1 MTART
6 AVTPSG
12 SVIGVQI
19 KRGRNR
25 LQQQF
30 SPGTISILY
39 DNTANDFPPFSPSVK
54 AGSDIEIDFDD
65 GVATPVRIFTGAV
78 WQVSNS
84 YPLGGRPTTLIT
96 GRDTLDVLNRGS
108 LPGED
113 GASRPQETT
122 GARIGAIITALT
134 STGGLS
140 LTTNLDTGS
149 ETIRAQYTPYD
160 VYQLQNILSAEVMGK
175 LYADRS
181 GVIQFR
187 QRNAAGAPSLAATFS
202 DDGVYLPFHD
212 IGVSNG
218 SDTIINSATENQQYI
233 GDFDATSMGLYGT
246 NSFVIT
252 GSSLFAG
259 ATLAEREARQRE
271 MCEWLV
277 NTFKTPSPRISSIAV
292 DLHLLSNANAATV
305 AALDINDQIR
315 IIWTPPGTSQVDKTG
330 VIESIEHTISID
342 THRMV
347 IGLTEPTGGNFTLD
361 DAVYGVLDQN
371 TLGI

>member
-12 SVIGVQI
+12 SVIGVKI
-19 KRGRNR
+19 RRGRNR
-25 LQQQF
+25 LQQRF

-39 DNTANDFPPFSPSVK
+39 DNTANDFPPFAPSIK
-54 AGSDIEIDFDD
+54 AGSDIEIEFDD

-78 WQVSNS
+78 WDVTNS

-96 GRDTLDVLNRGS
+96 GRDTLDLLSRGWS
-108 LPGED
+108 TSED
-113 GASRPQETT
+113 LILRPQEST
-122 GARIGAIITALT
+122 GARLDAIVTQIETYGTTL
-134 STGGLS
+134 ST
-140 LTTNLDTGS
+140 NFDTGNG
-149 ETIRAQYTPYD
+149 TMAAQSIAAEIYRINEALG
-160 VYQLQNILSAEVMGK
+160 VEVMGK

-187 QRNAAGAPSLAATFS
+187 QRNAAGAPSIAATFS

-218 SDTIINSATENQQYI
+218 SDQIINVATDEYSVI
-233 GDFDATSMGLYGT
+233 AERDTTSIGLYGT
-246 NSFVIT
+246 NHFAIT
-252 GSSLFAG
+252 GFDYFVGDQAQKL
-259 ATLAEREARQRE
+259 ATVRGLA
-271 MCEWLV
+271 EWLV
-277 NTFKTPSPRISSIAV
+277 GTFKTPSPRISSIAI

-315 IIWTPPGTSQVDKTG
+315 IIWTPPGTSQVDKSG

>member
-12 SVIGVQI
+12 SVLGVRI

-25 LQQQF
+25 LQQRF

-39 DNTANDFPPFSPSVK
+39 DNSGNDFPPFSPSIK
-54 AGSDIEIDFDD
+54 AGSDIEIEFDD

-78 WQVSNS
+78 WDVTNS

-96 GRDTLDVLNRGS
+96 GRDTLDLLSRGWAS
-108 LPGED
+108 SED
-113 GASRPQETT
+113 EDNRPQEST
-122 GARIGAIITALT
+122 GARLSAIVTAMASYGVSV
-134 STGGLS
+134 ST
-140 LTTNLDTGS
+140 NFDTGNG
-149 ETIRAQYTPYD
+149 TMIAQLLVPSIYRINEALG
-160 VYQLQNILSAEVMGK
+160 VEVMGK

-187 QRNAAGAPSLAATFS
+187 QRNAAGAPTIAATFS

-218 SDTIINSATENQQYI
+218 SDQIINTANDEYSQI
-233 GDFDATSMGLYGT
+233 GERDTTSIGLYGT
-246 NSFVIT
+246 NQ
-252 GSSLFAG
+252 FAIQG
-259 ATLAEREARQRE
+259 YNFFPGDTAQKNATNRELA
-271 MCEWLV
+271 EWLV
-277 NTFKTPSPRISSIAV
+277 GTFKTPSPRISSIAI
-292 DLHLLSNANAATV
+292 DLHLLSNADAATV

-315 IIWTPPGTSQVDKTG
+315 IIWTPPGTSQVDKAG

-342 THRMV
+342 QHRMV

>member
-12 SVIGVQI
+12 SVIGVKI
-19 KRGRNR
+19 RRGRNR
-25 LQQQF
+25 LQQRF

-39 DNTANDFPPFSPSVK
+39 DNTANDFPPFSPSIK

-78 WQVSNS
+78 WDVTNS

-96 GRDTLDVLNRGS
+96 GRDTLDLLARGWS
-108 LPGED
+108 TSED
-113 GASRPQETT
+113 LVSRPQEAT
-122 GARIGAIITALT
+122 GARLGAIVTQIGTYGTTL
-134 STGGLS
+134 ST
-140 LTTNLDTGS
+140 NFDTGNGTMAAQS
-149 ETIRAQYTPYD
+149 IAADIYRINETLG
-160 VYQLQNILSAEVMGK
+160 VEVMGK

-187 QRNAAGAPSLAATFS
+187 QRNAAGAPSTAATFS

-218 SDTIINSATENQQYI
+218 SDQIINVATDQYSTI
-233 GDFDATSMGLYGT
+233 VERDTTSIGLYGT
-246 NSFVIT
+246 NH
-252 GSSLFAG
+252 FAIEG
-259 ATLAEREARQRE
+259 FDYVVGDYNQKIATTRALA
-271 MCEWLV
+271 EWLV
-277 NTFKTPSPRISSIAV
+277 GTFKTPSPRISSIAI

-315 IIWTPPGTSQVDKTG
+315 IIWTPPGTSQVDKSG
-330 VIESIEHTISID
+330 VIESIEHVISID
-342 THRMV
+342 RHRMV

>member
-12 SVIGVQI
+12 SVLGVRI

-25 LQQQF
+25 LQQRF

-39 DNTANDFPPFSPSVK
+39 DNSANDFPPFSPAIK

-78 WQVSNS
+78 WDVSNS

-96 GRDTLDVLNRGS
+96 GRDTFDLISRGW
-108 LPGED
+108 LPSED
-113 GASRPQETT
+113 FMSRPQETT
-122 GARIGAIITALT
+122 GARLGAIISKLDTTAGI
-134 STGGLS
+134 SV
-140 LTTNLDTGS
+140 TTNLDTGS
-149 ETIRAQYTPYD
+149 ETLRAQITLPTINEINN
-160 VYQLQNILSAEVMGK
+160 VLGAEVTGK
-175 LYADRS
+175 LYADRL

-212 IGVSNG
+212 IAVSNG
-218 SDTIINSATENQQYI
+218 SDQIINLANDAIESLSYFDSTSIATYGENRFSILGSYLYTGTPAQVDDRVREI
-233 GDFDATSMGLYGT
+233 G
-246 NSFVIT
+246 
-252 GSSLFAG
+252 
-259 ATLAEREARQRE
+259 
-271 MCEWLV
+271 EWLV
-277 NTFKTPSPRISSIAV
+277 NTYKTPSPRISSIAI